1 MHLKRI
7 FILLIVAGLTLAFAA
22 PTLAQDG
29 TGITAE
35 AKFTVNVR
43 SGPATTF
50 AAIGQLNGGD
60 VVNVAGRSDTSN
72 NWLQIDLD
80 GQAGWVAF
88 FTVNVT
94 GNPDDL
100 PIVEAQ
106 AATVADTEEAT
117 VADTEEEEAA
127 TTTEEA
133 GTAETTALTAGT
145 DLFVSAPQAVN
156 VRSGPGMLYT
166 IVGALNTGDAAD
178 VTGRDSVDNDWLQI
192 DFSGQEGWV
201 AFFAVSVTGD
211 PDEAPIAEPG
221 DFAALNL
228 TPGQIAAEA
237 RENVIG
243 ETRFPVSLRA
253 EPGLRSERL
262 VVIPASTRLTIEA
275 RSGNLYYL
283 SVTYE
288 GQTGWVISAG
298 IERISGDYGTL
309 TVVADE

>member
-1 MHLKRI
+1 MHLKKLV
-7 FILLIVAGLTLAFAA
+7 ILLIVAGLTLAFALPA
-22 PTLAQDG
+22 LAQEG

-35 AKFTVNVR
+35 AKFATNVR

-60 VVNVAGRSDTSN
+60 VVNVTGRSDTSN

-106 AATVADTEEAT
+106 AAPVADTEEG
-117 VADTEEEEAA
+117 EAA

-133 GTAETTALTAGT
+133 GTAETTVLTAGT

-156 VRSGPGMLYT
+156 VRSGPGTLYT
-166 IVGALNTGDAAD
+166 IVGALNAGDAAD

-201 AFFAVSVTGD
+201 AFFAVNVTGD
-211 PDEAPIAEPG
+211 PDEAPIVEPG

-228 TPGQIAAEA
+228 TPGQVAAEA

-262 VVIPASTRLTIEA
+262 AVVPASTRLDIEA
-275 RSGNLYYL
+275 RSGNLHYL
-283 SVTYE
+283 RVTYE
-288 GQTGWVISAG
+288 EQTGWVISAG
-298 IERISGDYGTL
+298 VERISGDYGTL
-309 TVVADE
+309 TVIADE